1 MQSFYKRFVRDYM
14 RYKDDIHCAGH
25 ELINAVRKDALELDP
40 TGNGVYYALHIRRGD
55 LQFKE
60 VKIGA
65 PEMLRNLHYENGTAI
80 IPAGALV
87 YLSTDD
93 PEGLCK
99 DCTDENYKPC
109 DKFPIGKK
117 PIGCPDDVSYIPFL
131 PMIIIHAVLILFMF
145 LF

>member
-1 MQSFYKRFVRDYM
+1 MLGTAFTFFANPDMQSFYKRFVRDYL

-25 ELINAVRKDALELDP
+25 ELISAVRKDALELDP
-40 TGNGVYYALHIRRGD
+40 TGNGDFYALHIRRGD

-65 PEMLRNLHYENGTAI
+65 SDMVRNLRYENGTAI
-80 IPAGALV
+80 IPSGSLV

-99 DCTDENYKPC
+99 GCTDAKGQPCERFPKGSKPV
-109 DKFPIGKK
+109 
-117 PIGCPDDVSYIPFL
+117 GCPEDVSL
-131 PMIIIHAVLILFMF
+131 PSLH
-145 LF
+145 